1 VASKSNHDSFN
12 ASIRKVNELILTTM
26 KRFAILSILISV
38 LCIISCEKEND
49 NNISEEFQ
57 YEATVVNKG
66 MDCGETFVISL
77 KKIADNAEFE
87 DGTYY
92 ADQLDSEFKV
102 PDLKIYLN
110 CREPNDNETYACTMM
125 GPTYPHLIVTD
136 CKRQE

>member
-1 VASKSNHDSFN
+1 
-12 ASIRKVNELILTTM
+12 M

-77 KKIADNAEFE
+77 KK
-87 DGTYY
+87 
-92 ADQLDSEFKV
+92 
-102 PDLKIYLN
+102 
-110 CREPNDNETYACTMM
+110 
-125 GPTYPHLIVTD
+125 
-136 CKRQE
+136 